1 MAAVMTVT
9 ADGQAC
15 VGPVCADAAHQAAQM
30 AADFLSGRRLARPQQ
45 HRHRAR
51 GRGVVD
57 VDGQEAAL
65 VIVRVEQGKLLVAVH
80 DIAGVV
86 DVERDGGRRTGVA
99 GAVEV
104 DHGVAHAHHFA
115 QGRRVLP
122 ARHGRLRA
130 QIIATV
136 RQPPTG
142 QLKPRVSAQMVEI
155 VGVLV
160 ATGDSKDPG
169 AQNVIDAVRHQQRVA
184 RVRDQP
190 PQRFRY
196 PQLPLHNA
204 EQHDTTV
211 GRDPSAVESRND
223 LLAFNGWK
231 IKRQKAI
238 VGHGGCGSVRSRGQD
253 GFGIQ
258 SLSKIST
265 LRDTR
270 QRIPAMP

>member
-1 MAAVMTVT
+1 MCAMADTLKPCRCKSRITTSSPSLTTT
-9 ADGQAC
+9 ASPEPLEGWW
-15 VGPVCADAAHQAAQM
+15 P
-30 AADFLSGRRLARPQQ
+30 
-45 HRHRAR
+45 
-51 GRGVVD
+51 
-57 VDGQEAAL
+57 
-65 VIVRVEQGKLLVAVH
+65 
-80 DIAGVV
+80 IAGRCPATLGSE
-86 DVERDGGRRTGVA
+86 ERRHAKVGNFQPPDLGRIRAPLT
-99 GAVEV
+99 
-104 DHGVAHAHHFA
+104 
-115 QGRRVLP
+115 
-122 ARHGRLRA
+122 RLRA

-190 PQRFRY
+190 RQRLRY

-211 GRDPSAVESRND
+211 GRDASTVEGCND

-231 IKRQKAI
+231 IERQKAI
-238 VGHGGCGSVRSRGQD
+238 VRHGGCGSVRARGQN
-253 GFGIQ
+253 GFDTQ
-258 SLSKIST
+258 SLSTIST

-270 QRIPAMP
+270 QRI